1 MFSSSAVPHLTTL
14 NRAKNGALA
23 ALHWNNSKI
32 HALKCICTK
41 YVIGDVWHIWM
52 NVSAFNSY
60 IETEHAM

>member
-32 HALKCICTK
+32 HALKMCIYKVCTIN
-41 YVIGDVWHIWM
+41 IGDV
-52 NVSAFNSY
+52 
-60 IETEHAM
+60 